1 MSFQGENSKTYYCTI
16 VAKIPVGYQI
26 KHQYNRMGT
35 GGTEYPLTSTEGT
48 GD

>member
-16 VAKIPVGYQI
+16 VAKIPVGYRLSHDFNQ
-26 KHQYNRMGT
+26 MGT
-35 GGTEYPLTSTEGT
+35 GSEQYPLTSTEGT